1 MRFLKNTSLVA
12 LIGLGLAACDSTV
25 GNDDARVTLRLTDA
39 PGDFVAAE
47 VQIEE
52 IYLQGSSDDG
62 SDRIVLYDG
71 GETFD
76 LLTLTDGVTEL
87 LAEGVVVPAG
97 NYSQLR
103 VVVGEASI
111 TTEGGDTY
119 STGGGSL
126 QCPSCS
132 QSGLK
137 INLPGGS
144 VRLEGDSNILLVD
157 FDVAQSFGHQAGGS
171 GRWVM
176 HPVLTATDFQATGSL
191 SGQVTLAEG
200 VQLPAT
206 CGGSAVDLTAFVP
219 QITAGEIV
227 LSGSTDAEGALSFP
241 FVAPGI
247 FSLGYDAEVEFD
259 NGETLEFTAEP
270 SVSTVTIASGGSA
283 SADYTVTGATCVAA
297 TS

>member
-1 MRFLKNTSLVA
+1 MRFLKNVLLAALV
-12 LIGLGLAACDSTV
+12 GLGLTACDSTV
-25 GNDDARVTLRLTDA
+25 GNDDARVSLRLTDA
-39 PGDFVAAE
+39 PGDLVAAE

-52 IYLQGSSDDG
+52 IYLQGSADDG

-76 LLTLTDGVTEL
+76 LLALTDGVTEL
-87 LAEGVVVPAG
+87 LADGVVVPAG
-97 NYSQLR
+97 SYSQLR
-103 VVVGEASI
+103 VVVGDASI

-119 STGGGSL
+119 STERGDL

-144 VRLEGDSNILLVD
+144 VRLEGDANILLVD

-200 VQLPAT
+200 VELPAT
-206 CGGSAVDLTAFVP
+206 CGGETVDLTAFVP
-219 QITAGEIV
+219 QATAGEFV
-227 LSGSTDAEGALSFP
+227 LSGSTDVEGAFGFP
-241 FVAPGI
+241 FVAPGL
-247 FSLGYDAEVEFD
+247 FTLGYAAEVEFD
-259 NGETLEFTAEP
+259 NGDTLEFTAEP
-270 SVSTVTIASGGSA
+270 SAATVTIVSGGSA
-283 SADYTVTGATCVAA
+283 TADYTITGATCTAA
-297 TS
+297 AA